1 MLTKAMH
8 YICILLASTLVMDTV
23 VCEDKPEGPKDHD
36 IVGEYDY
43 LTVMLGRGNDWP
55 LGWY

>member
-8 YICILLASTLVMDTV
+8 YICILLASTLMIGTV
-23 VCEDKPEGPKDHD
+23 NCEDKPDGPKDHD

-43 LTVMLGRGNDWP
+43 LTIMLSRS
-55 LGWY
+55 